1 MAAVHREVPFMI
13 SKVWLITLIIISFTN
28 LSLSAKKKEQS
39 LGDRVKQLTE
49 WSYKRPV
56 INMNG
61 EKYTMIGFS
70 CFCRLGF
77 QAEQIAKWVAER
89 TDVTMCIRD
98 SFSAL
103 KATSA
108 PSIIHFPVKGK
119 PKKADTFDMQR
130 LGFQAEQI
138 AKWVA
143 ERTDVT
149 IRIFRPPNHAGILLL
164 GLALTTIAGLLYFRR
179 NNLEF
184 LYNKNMWAILA
195 LVVVFSMMSGQ
206 MWNHIRGPP
215 FAHRN
220 PQSGQVNYIH
230 GSSQG
235 QFQAETYIIFVLY
248 AALTV
253 GMVLLSK
260 DNIIETNGSQK
271 RVMTIVG
278 LFMIVFFF
286 SLILSIFRS
295 KYRGYPYSFLLR

>member
-13 SKVWLITLIIISFTN
+13 SKVWLIMLIIISFTN

-61 EKYTMIGFS
+61 EKYRQYIKASPRNYSVILMLTAMDSRRKCSVCKQVNEEFQILANSWRFS
-70 CFCRLGF
+70 GSYSNRIFFVSVDYDSG
-77 QAEQIAKWVAER
+77 Q
-89 TDVTMCIRD
+89 DV
-98 SFSAL
+98 FSAL

-235 QFQAETYIIFVLY
+235 QFQAETYIIFVLCI
-248 AALTV
+248 LN
-253 GMVLLSK
+253 K
-260 DNIIETNGSQK
+260 RIINIYMKCKCKN
-271 RVMTIVG
+271 
-278 LFMIVFFF
+278 
-286 SLILSIFRS
+286 
-295 KYRGYPYSFLLR
+295 